1 MRTVGSYRIQHGA
14 KAMPLLQVQGEAY
27 EQTVEHGPRRRG
39 VVVFV
44 SQLFNKQT
52 LPLDMPVNLRDAPLC
67 LQQLKHANEARVL

>member
-1 MRTVGSYRIQHGA
+1 MGFGSFRIQHSA
-14 KAMPLLQVQGEAY
+14 NAMPLLQVQGEAY
-27 EQTVEHGPRRRG
+27 EQTVEHGPRRSG

>member
-1 MRTVGSYRIQHGA
+1 
-14 KAMPLLQVQGEAY
+14 MPLFQAQGEAY
-27 EQTVEHGPRRRG
+27 EQTVEHGPRRSG

-67 LQQLKHANEARVL
+67 LQQFKHALEDSRSLKRS

>member
-1 MRTVGSYRIQHGA
+1 
-14 KAMPLLQVQGEAY
+14 MPLLQVQGEAY
-27 EQTVEHGPRRRG
+27 EQTVEHGPRRSG

-67 LQQLKHANEARVL
+67 LQQFKHAIEDPRSLKRS